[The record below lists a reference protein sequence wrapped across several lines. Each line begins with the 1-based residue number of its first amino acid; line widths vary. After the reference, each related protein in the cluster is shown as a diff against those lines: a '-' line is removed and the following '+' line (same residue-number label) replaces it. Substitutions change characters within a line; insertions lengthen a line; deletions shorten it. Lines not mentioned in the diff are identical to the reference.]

1 MRRVLQSL
9 GGGPRRFERARQ
21 FGETAFATREPQQHS
36 GLSFS
41 VGGDVMRALDFEC
54 GRGNVFRLIEP
65 PRQHDREHLG
75 RVEQRLLSRL
85 SFRKGVGQ
93 VDESDEKTPVPLL
106 VNSRWVSDFHD
117 GASFELDARLPLDC
131 SD

>member
-21 FGETAFATREPQQHS
+21 FGKTAFATREPQQH
-36 GLSFS
+36 GRLSFS

-54 GRGNVFRLIEP
+54 GRGNVFRFIEP

-75 RVEQRLLSRL
+75 RVEQRFLFGLP
-85 SFRKGVGQ
+85 FGEGVGQ
-93 VDESDEKTPVPLL
+93 VDESDEKTPVLLL
-106 VNSRWVSDFHD
+106 VNSRWVSDFHE
-117 GASFELDARLPLDC
+117 GALLELDARLPLDC